1 MDHTERAED
10 TQDRRLRVLKRVA
23 VVGFYVTLFAYAI
36 ILGLS
41 GRF

>member
-10 TQDRRLRVLKRVA
+10 NEDRGLRLLKRIA